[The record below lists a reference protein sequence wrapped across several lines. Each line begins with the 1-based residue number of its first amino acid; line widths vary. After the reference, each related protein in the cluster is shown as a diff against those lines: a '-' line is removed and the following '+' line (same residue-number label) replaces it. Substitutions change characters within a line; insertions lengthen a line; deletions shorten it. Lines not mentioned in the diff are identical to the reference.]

1 MVELSAVIP
10 VYGCRDC
17 LHELHRRLCATLLAI
32 TQSFELIFV
41 DDGGPD
47 QAWPVLAELAAS
59 DPRVRALRLSRN
71 FGQDAAITAGLSRSR
86 GMWTVVMD
94 GDLEEPPEAIPAL
107 YAAAREGFAIV
118 RGVRKRGKRSGLRDL
133 LGRLWLRALLESDGD
148 RDYGTLSLLA
158 RPVVASF
165 LSLKDRD
172 REYRLMLDWLGFQR
186 TTIEFERHPRYAGR
200 STYTFR
206 RLLRVA
212 VDGVFFR
219 TTALLRAVVFLGICV
234 AIAGVGL
241 AAYEIYSY
249 ATAASPPGYTTL
261 VVLLLVLIG
270 FTIVSVGVVGLYV
283 GRIFE
288 QVKERPLFIVDAE
301 LGDVDTVFDP
311 ARSEPPTLAP
321 APVLGQKTE

>member
-1 MVELSAVIP
+1 MVEFSAVIP

-17 LHELHRRLCATLLAI
+17 LHELHRRLSKTLLEI

-59 DPRVRALRLSRN
+59 DRRVRALRLSRN

-158 RPVVASF
+158 RPV
-165 LSLKDRD
+165 
-172 REYRLMLDWLGFQR
+172 
-186 TTIEFERHPRYAGR
+186 
-200 STYTFR
+200 
-206 RLLRVA
+206 
-212 VDGVFFR
+212 
-219 TTALLRAVVFLGICV
+219 
-234 AIAGVGL
+234 
-241 AAYEIYSY
+241 
-249 ATAASPPGYTTL
+249 
-261 VVLLLVLIG
+261 
-270 FTIVSVGVVGLYV
+270 
-283 GRIFE
+283 
-288 QVKERPLFIVDAE
+288 
-301 LGDVDTVFDP
+301 
-311 ARSEPPTLAP
+311 
-321 APVLGQKTE
+321 